1 MDAFKHKIN
10 VTEMHCGGGP
20 IRIVNCSELPP
31 ILGDTLL
38 EKRAYFKEHLDHLRR
53 FILYEPRG
61 HADLYGIIIVE
72 PDTSEAVAGLIL
84 VHNEGYGSM
93 CGHGALSLARYAVDY
108 GLVKEPVSPETK
120 VTFQFPC
127 GLIDV
132 FVEIK
137 DGKSSW
143 SRFRSVPSYVP
154 DKGKI
159 LNSSM
164 EVRCLESKQARDVET
179 NPNNVVST
187 SMRRHGVA
195 LTCLQRWFKA
205 V

>member
-1 MDAFKHKIN
+1 MDTCKLKIT

-20 IRIVNCSELPP
+20 IRIVKGSELPP
-31 ILGDTLL
+31 IPGKTLL
-38 EKRAYFKEHLDHLRR
+38 ERRAYFKANLDNLRK

-72 PDTSEAVAGLIL
+72 PDSPEAVAGLIL

-127 GLIDV
+127 GLINVCVD
-132 FVEIK
+132 IK
-137 DGKSSW
+137 DGKSGI

-154 DKGKI
+154 DKGRLSI
-159 LNSSM
+159 FLS
-164 EVRCLESKQARDVET
+164 
-179 NPNNVVST
+179 
-187 SMRRHGVA
+187 
-195 LTCLQRWFKA
+195 
-205 V
+205 